1 MPISTNGLL
10 RRKYTPRNTLCILPK
25 PGVLND
31 DSGPYWNNSP
41 ESMPYLDHHP
51 SGLNFVH
58 LICVLPCSLCCVFNL
73 FAVFLFSFVQAAA
86 DLILCF

>member
-1 MPISTNGLL
+1 MIVGKERGVAASTSSNANDENEDNLDNELIMRIFPAVSEEQL
-10 RRKYTPRNTLCILPK
+10 RRKYTPRNTLCILTK

-51 SGLNFVH
+51 S
-58 LICVLPCSLCCVFNL
+58 
-73 FAVFLFSFVQAAA
+73 
-86 DLILCF
+86 D